1 VITLSLTDASR
12 QFLDLVK
19 RVCVGEEAVLLDHGK
34 PVVLMVPAGMT
45 AKPVTGASLAASWSS
60 LPALG
65 AAEAEEFEN
74 DLASAR
80 SNLPKASSPWE

>member
-1 VITLSLTDASR
+1 MITLSLTDASR
-12 QFLDLVK
+12 QFMDLVR

-34 PVVLMVPAGMT
+34 PVVVMAPARME
-45 AKPVTGASLAASWSS
+45 AATGAILAASWAS

-74 DLASAR
+74 DLAAAR